1 MNKVKK
7 SYQIRL
13 ETVESVKS
21 YSKSNGIGLGEALDE
36 LVGLARTP
44 VSLLSQLNQVAELKD
59 LGDAEK
65 ITNTITKFVIAEIS
79 RRGG

>member
-1 MNKVKK
+1 MKKVKK

-13 ETVESVKS
+13 ETVASVES
-21 YSKSNGIGLGEALDE
+21 YSEERGIGLGEALDE
-36 LVGLARTP
+36 LVGLSRTP
-44 VSLLSQLNQVAELKD
+44 IRLLSQLNRVAELKD

-65 ITNTITKFVIAEIS
+65 ITNTIAKFVIAEIS